1 MSIKKMIFNFTSTV
15 YIESV
20 NVLYSIYFFNS
31 TGTSESTNPIAMAS
45 VFKDTVFTNVAETTD
60 GGVWWEGMSKAP
72 ESLIDWKGQVWDPSK
87 KTPAA
92 HPNSRL
98 VG

>member
-1 MSIKKMIFNFTSTV
+1 MSTV
-15 YIESV
+15 
-20 NVLYSIYFFNS
+20 
-31 TGTSESTNPIAMAS
+31 
-45 VFKDTVFTNVAETTD
+45 FKNTVFTNVAETKD
-60 GGVWWEGMSKAP
+60 GGVWWEGMGKAP
-72 ESLIDWKGQVWDPSK
+72 EGLTDWKGQPWSPES